1 MFDYAALTA
10 VSAVVREGSFE
21 RAAAVLG
28 LTPSA
33 VSQRVRGFEERLGG
47 VLVIRGQPCRLTE
60 LGTMLCRH
68 FDCVRV
74 LESDLA
80 ARLAWQDRG
89 ATLPATVKLAV
100 NADSIT
106 TWFSHAMMAFARQD
120 PAITLDIS
128 IDDESCTAE
137 RLRSGDVMAAVTAS
151 SDPLPW
157 CRTVSLGRMVYVACA
172 SPSFMRV
179 HFSQGVT
186 AETVQKAP
194 YLRFDRRDMFQAR
207 WAEAVYGV
215 TLGAPACWIRSST
228 AFLDLCLHGLGWAMH
243 PLPLVE
249 HHLRSGALVELPPA
263 HRPSMPLFW
272 SVPRLYGSALN
283 RLSQNVQRVAAEWLT
298 D

>member
-10 VSAVVREGSFE
+10 ISAIIQEGSFE
-21 RAAAVLG
+21 KAAAVLG

-47 VLVIRGQPCRLTE
+47 VLIIRGQPCRLTE

-80 ARLAWQDRG
+80 ARMAWKNGSDG
-89 ATLPATVKLAV
+89 LPATVRIAV

-106 TWFSHAMMAFARQD
+106 TWFTHALMAFSQHEQ
-120 PAITLDIS
+120 AITLDIS

-157 CRTVSLGRMVYVACA
+157 CRTVALGQMSYVACA
-172 SPSFMRV
+172 SPSLLARYFPD
-179 HFSQGVT
+179 GVT
-186 AETVQKAP
+186 AAALQKAP
-194 YLRFDRRDMFQAR
+194 YLRFDRHDLFQAQ
-207 WAEAVYGV
+207 WAETAHGV
-215 TLGAPACWIRSST
+215 TLGAPVCWIHSAN
-228 AFLDLCLHGLGWAMH
+228 AFLDLCLYGMGWALH

-249 HHLRSGALVELPPA
+249 SYLKRGELIELSPG
-263 HRPSMPLFW
+263 HRPVVPLFW
-272 SVPRLYGSALN
+272 SVPRLYGAALN
-283 RLSQNVQRVAAEWLT
+283 QLSQCVQSVAGEWLC
-298 D
+298 